1 MRGSLQRPVSL
12 PEALYARFVAIYPMH
27 FRERFGNEMRLVFRE
42 RLRDAMH
49 EGPLGRIRFFARM
62 ASDVVASLASEH
74 LSANFGSP
82 ARVRRTV
89 HVSVTTALAALA
101 IAVLVGAYV
110 LVDAVVLRPFPYPT
124 AERLV
129 QLDFGP
135 TALGTSTDVVHRLLG
150 DRNVFAASSAY
161 NVRPLDAA
169 LPGETRHVAVVRTF
183 GDLFAILG
191 ARTLLGRPL
200 SARDAGPIVLTAATW
215 RGDFARDPRIIGRS
229 IRFGGADHRIV
240 GVLADDFALPENRAD
255 IYVADSLPKPNEDDG
270 DWQTYRT
277 ISRLRSGDTPERA
290 QRALRHSFGKE
301 NAALRVVPLSLDD
314 RSGAPR
320 TIVIVFGIACAIT
333 IIALFRVGAMLAGST
348 IRRRIT
354 VGTVALVAGAIGAMA
369 ALTRTDALDSVPHI
383 RPLTVGPAAA
393 PIVIALALVVLLVAA
408 VMRPGRRRRGRAID
422 VACCLAA
429 LGMTVLAVATTR
441 DWHAALARTGDLGS
455 SGRVLASLILE
466 GHRYRN
472 FAAIGAFAR
481 RLEARLE
488 RDSAFERV
496 AIGSTSPL
504 SIYHL
509 NLSIDRKESALG
521 RAIDGAYVSANPGF
535 LELAGYHFLRG
546 RDIRASDDARHPTVV
561 LIDETF
567 ARAYFGT
574 TDVIGRTM
582 LFNGPPKLRFTIVGL
597 LAPVRMHDLSKPPE
611 PLFVASFAQQ
621 SMPILTIAARTSLDP
636 QRARLEINR
645 EIAAIDPLV
654 LVAESRSAAEVVADA
669 TMRARFIAVASFA
682 AALTMWMLTIFS
694 VLDRTRRRVMQGRTS

>member
-12 PEALYARFVAIYPMH
+12 AEALYAWLMAIYPLH

-49 EGPLGRIRFFARM
+49 EGPLGRIRFFARI

-74 LSANFGSP
+74 LSTHFGSP
-82 ARVRRTV
+82 AHIRRTV

-101 IAVLVGAYV
+101 VAMLVCAYV
-110 LVDAVVLRPFPYPT
+110 LVDAVVLRPVPYPA

-129 QLDFGP
+129 QLDTGP
-135 TALGTSTDVVHRLLG
+135 TALGTSTEVVHRLLA

-161 NVRPLDAA
+161 NVRTLDAA
-169 LPGETRHVAVVRTF
+169 LSGETRHVAVVRTF
-183 GDLFAILG
+183 GDLFEILG
-191 ARTLLGRPL
+191 AHTLLGRPL
-200 SARDAGPIVLTAATW
+200 SARDAGSIVLTAATW

-229 IRFGGADHRIV
+229 IRFGGIDHRIV
-240 GVLADDFALPENRAD
+240 GVLTDDFALPENRAD
-255 IYVADSLPKPNEDDG
+255 IYVADSLPKTNRDDR

-301 NAALRVVPLSLDD
+301 NAALRVVPLSIDD

-320 TIVIVFGIACAIT
+320 TIVIVFGIACAIA
-333 IIALFRVGAMLAGST
+333 IIAMFSVGAMLAGST

-354 VGTVALVAGAIGAMA
+354 VGMVALVAGAIGAMA
-369 ALTRTDALDSVPHI
+369 ALTRTDALESVPHI

-393 PIVIALALVVLLVAA
+393 PIVIGLALVVLLVAA
-408 VMRPGRRRRGRAID
+408 VMRPGRFRRGRAID
-422 VACCLAA
+422 AACCLAA
-429 LGMTVLAVATTR
+429 LGITVLAIATTR
-441 DWHAALARTGDLGS
+441 DWQAALARTGDLGS
-455 SGRVLASLILE
+455 SGRILASLVLDE
-466 GHRYRN
+466 QRYRS
-472 FAAIGAFAR
+472 FGAFGTFAH
-481 RLEARLE
+481 RLEARLK

-496 AIGSTSPL
+496 AIGSTGPL
-504 SIYHL
+504 SMYHI
-509 NLSIDRKESALG
+509 NLSIDRKENPRG
-521 RAIDGAYVSANPGF
+521 RAIEGAYISVGPGF
-535 LELAGYHFLRG
+535 LDLAGYHRVSG
-546 RDIRASDDARHPTVV
+546 RDIRASDDTRHPTVV

-567 ARAYFGT
+567 ARAYFDST
-574 TDVIGRTM
+574 NVIGRTIR
-582 LFNGPPKLRFTIVGL
+582 FNGSPKLHYTIVGL

-611 PLFVASFAQQ
+611 PLFVQSFAQQ
-621 SMPILTIAARTSLDP
+621 AIPVLTIAAQTSLDP

-669 TMRARFIAVASFA
+669 TIRARFIAVASIA

-694 VLDRTRRRVMQGRTS
+694 VLDRTRRRVRQGRTS